1 MLNVYVYGEEPQ
13 KLEIEHDVERI
24 FAMTKLKGTE
34 KERLAI
40 QLIDKGQ
47 WKDADTFIDRFG
59 VRLYTSEL
67 STGCK
72 AILSVLNNPDIGMDL
87 KECGLNARD
96 AVLSLC
102 DAGNVLI
109 NDTSVTFND
118 YSSNGKVSIGY
129 REKEF
134 TTMDSFNEYF
144 FNGQYEELWG

>member
-1 MLNVYVYGEEPQ
+1 MLNIYVYGEEPQ
-13 KLEIEHDVERI
+13 DLEIERDIERI

-72 AILSVLNNPDIGMDL
+72 AILSVLNNPTIGIDL

-102 DAGNVLI
+102 NVGNALI

>member
-1 MLNVYVYGEEPQ
+1 MLNIYVYGEEPQ
-13 KLEIEHDVERI
+13 DLEIERDIERI

-118 YSSNGKVSIGY
+118 YSQDGKVSIGY